1 MFSQFDYSVITDNL
15 RYLFLDGMTFT
26 LTLTALST
34 VTGVILGTLL
44 TLMRLGCWKSL
55 AYISAGY
62 VNLVRSLPLVLV
74 IFWFYFLV
82 PWIIGWVTGAPRP
95 VPVGAFLSAFIT
107 FTMFEAAYFAEI
119 VRAGIQA
126 IPKGQPS
133 AGYALGLS
141 YWQVMGHIVLPQAF
155 RNVMPVLLTQIIA
168 LFQDTTLVYVLSA
181 TDFLGAADKIAKRD
195 FRQFEL
201 YLFVAVVYFLISF
214 AASYAVK
221 RLQNRI
227 AIVR

>member
-1 MFSQFDYSVITDNL
+1 MFLNFDYDIIINNL
-15 RYLFLDGMTFT
+15 RYLFVDGMTFT

-34 VTGVILGTLL
+34 VSGVLLGTLL
-44 TLMRLGCWKSL
+44 TLMRLGRWKSL
-55 AYISAGY
+55 AAIAAGY
-62 VNLVRSLPLVLV
+62 VNLVRALPLILL

-82 PWIIGWVTGAPRP
+82 PWIVGWLSGSGSS

-119 VRAGIQA
+119 VRAGIQS

-133 AGYALGLS
+133 AGYALGLT

-155 RNVMPVLLTQIIA
+155 RNVLPVLLTQIIA
-168 LFQDTTLVYVLSA
+168 LFQDTTLVYVLSS
-181 TDFLGAADKIAKRD
+181 TDFLGAASKVANRD
-195 FRQFEL
+195 LRQFEL

-227 AIVR
+227 AIIR

>member
-1 MFSQFDYSVITDNL
+1 MIGSFDFDIIINNL
-15 RYLFLDGMTFT
+15 RYLFVDGMTFT

-34 VTGVILGTLL
+34 VSGVILGTLL
-44 TLMRLGCWKSL
+44 TLMRLGRWKTL
-55 AYISAGY
+55 AAISAGY
-62 VNLVRSLPLVLV
+62 VNLVRSLPLVLI

-82 PWIIGWVTGAPRP
+82 PWIAGWLIGAPSP

-107 FTMFEAAYFAEI
+107 FTLFEAAYFAEI
-119 VRAGIQA
+119 VRAGIQS
-126 IPKGQPS
+126 IPKGQPA

-155 RNVMPVLLTQIIA
+155 RNVLPVLLTQIIA

-195 FRQFEL
+195 LRQFEL
-201 YLFVAVVYFLISF
+201 FLFVAVVYFLISF

-221 RLQNRI
+221 RLQKRI
-227 AIVR
+227 AIIR

>member
-1 MFSQFDYSVITDNL
+1 MFENFDYEIIYNNL
-15 RYLFLDGMTFT
+15 GYMLKDGLMFT

-34 VTGVILGTLL
+34 VTGVILGTIL
-44 TLMRLGCWKSL
+44 TLMRLGHWKFL
-55 AYISAGY
+55 AAIAAGY
-62 VNLVRSLPLVLV
+62 VNLVRSLPLVLI
-74 IFWFYFLV
+74 IFWFFFLV
-82 PWIIGWVTGAPRP
+82 PWIAKWITGSPNP
-95 VPVGAFLSAFIT
+95 IPVGAFLSAFIT
-107 FTMFEAAYFAEI
+107 FTLFEAAYFAEI
-119 VRAGIQA
+119 VRAGIQS

-141 YWQVMGHIVLPQAF
+141 YWQVMGYIVLPQAF
-155 RNVMPVLLTQIIA
+155 RNVLPVLLTQIIA

-195 FRQFEL
+195 LRQFEL

-221 RLQNRI
+221 RLQNRVSI
-227 AIVR
+227 IR